1 MGLGRKKKEIGE
13 KSGNKAVENH
23 REDAGIVEK
32 NESFRSKEPRNSS
45 K

>member
-1 MGLGRKKKEIGE
+1 MGLGRKKKERGE

-23 REDAGIVEK
+23 RGEAGIVEK
-32 NESFRSKEPRNSS
+32 NESFRSKEPRNSN

>member
-1 MGLGRKKKEIGE
+1 MGLGRKKKERGE
-13 KSGNKAVENH
+13 KSGNKAVDNQQGE
-23 REDAGIVEK
+23 AGIVEK